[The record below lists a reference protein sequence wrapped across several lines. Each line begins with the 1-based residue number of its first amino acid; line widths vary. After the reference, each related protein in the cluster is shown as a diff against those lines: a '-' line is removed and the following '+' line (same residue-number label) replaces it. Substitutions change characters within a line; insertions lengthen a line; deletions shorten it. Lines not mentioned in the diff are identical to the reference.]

1 MHPPPEAYDD
11 VSNARGTTEVVST
24 NDTVGHINGV
34 GSEGQCAAIG
44 SVKSRV
50 SLRIVPVRVSGVS
63 FGREVETYAFLG
75 DGSDTT
81 LCLTSL
87 TEELGLFGTP
97 TDFALTTV
105 NAEDEVRSSREVQL
119 TVKALKSDESVRLDR
134 VWTFTL
140 MIVSSLSQQ
149 LRKLQVWQDS

>member
-1 MHPPPEAYDD
+1 M
-11 VSNARGTTEVVST
+11 
-24 NDTVGHINGV
+24 
-34 GSEGQCAAIG
+34 
-44 SVKSRV
+44 
-50 SLRIVPVRVSGVS
+50 S

-87 TEELGLFGTP
+87 AEELGLFGAP